1 MSKAQ
6 EKKRNQLKQARLEI
20 VAGMYKRGYRPQK
33 NSIRSR
39 EAA

>member
-20 VAGMYKRGYRPQK
+20 VAGMYKRGYSLRKFNQK
-33 NSIRSR
+33 S
-39 EAA
+39 

>member
-20 VAGMYKRGYRPQK
+20 VAGMYKRVTASEKFNQK
-33 NSIRSR
+33 S
-39 EAA
+39 